1 MANVKKG
8 TTKQTEKVLTDVVE
22 ENIKQSNENDSEL
35 KRLLKEN
42 EDLKNQINQIT
53 KSLKELKEQE
63 KIQVEKS
70 EDIIQENNYED
81 EYEEISPHRPISVV
95 SLSDGGVNLRTSI
108 GSNGKIFR
116 FDKFGHKLSIVHSD
130 LLDILSTCRS
140 FIEDGT
146 VYICDKQFVKNNYL
160 EDKYNKFLTLD
171 RITNILD
178 FDIESIKEMVGNTT
192 PTIQDTIISLLV
204 KKINNNESVDFNK
217 IEAIGN
223 ACVKPCNIR
232 DLAHKMS
239 TQ

>member
-22 ENIKQSNENDSEL
+22 ENINQSNENDSEL

-42 EDLKNQINQIT
+42 EDLKNQIDQIN
-53 KSLKELKEQE
+53 KSIIALKEQE
-63 KIQVEKS
+63 KVQLVKS
-70 EDIIQENNYED
+70 EENIYED

-171 RITNILD
+171 KITNILD

-239 TQ
+239 NQ